1 MSETPRVEQ
10 TKGSRS
16 LLVFEVRDPSSW
28 EEVDMLVHA
37 VRHFIEL
44 SVDEKNEAGE
54 VISSERGLWF
64 SSDLRETLPSIR
76 HPSKDL
82 IYSISF
88 SSHHNPM
95 EQRCLSL

>member
-1 MSETPRVEQ
+1 MSEMPRVEQ
-10 TKGSRS
+10 RKGSRS
-16 LLVFEVRDPSSW
+16 LLVFEVRDPSLRA
-28 EEVDMLVHA
+28 EVGMLVHA

-64 SSDLRETLPSIR
+64 SSDLREPLPSAR

-88 SSHHNPM
+88 SSHHNSM
-95 EQRCLSL
+95 EQRCLIL